1 MEPEEYLRT
10 LDRIYD
16 LPKHLV
22 GRSEVYVPTSE
33 ERLERIEVIREFLDL
48 ACPGWRDIR
57 VVHIGGT
64 SGKGSTAWMLAAML
78 SREHRTGL
86 VTSPHLF
93 DLRERIRVDLE
104 PISRDDL
111 VRVFEGTIFPR
122 ARELVGEDPRFA
134 LRFPEVIL
142 STAFAHFLGAGV
154 EWAMVEVALGG
165 RYDQTNAVEPVASV
179 ITNVSLDHMH
189 LLGGTPEEIAWHKA
203 GIARRGVP
211 LYTSEVEE
219 GVLEVLR
226 GEAGRVGAPLHVVRP
241 DEGGG
246 GDLRFRGRDWRVG
259 MRGPHQRTNAAL
271 ALAVALDVAG
281 LGEEACADGLAN
293 AQMPGR
299 FEEVAPGV
307 IADVAHNPAKTRAL
321 AATVEEALTGRRAVL
336 VVGIVEVKD
345 HGSVLAPLLSF
356 TDHVVFTRSRHRG
369 ADPIGLL
376 RVWTGLGGDPERAE
390 VVDDPRAA
398 LARAQAL
405 AGEKGVVLVTGSS
418 FVVDEVLNPD
428 DWLREANAGYVSP
441 GRSYGPGADGGPR

>member
-1 MEPEEYLRT
+1 MEPDEYLRT

-22 GRSEVYVPTSE
+22 GRSEVYVPSRE
-33 ERLERIEVIREFLDL
+33 ERLERIEVTRGFLDH
-48 ACPGWRDIR
+48 ACPGWRDIK

-104 PISRDDL
+104 PISRDAL
-111 VRVFEGTIFPR
+111 VGVFEGTIVPR
-122 ARELVGEDPRFA
+122 ARELVGDDPRFA

-142 STAFAHFLGAGV
+142 STAFAHFLEAGV

-179 ITNVSLDHMH
+179 ITNISLDHMH
-189 LLGGTPEEIAWHKA
+189 LLGATPEEIAWHKA
-203 GIARRGVP
+203 GIAKRDVP
-211 LYTSEVEE
+211 LYTSEVKE

-226 GEAGRVGAPLHVVRP
+226 EEAGRVGAPFHVVHP
-241 DEGGG
+241 EEGGG
-246 GDLRFRGRDWRVG
+246 DALRFRGREWHVG

-271 ALAVALDVAG
+271 ALAVALDLAG
-281 LGEEACADGLAN
+281 LGEDGCADALAT

-299 FEEVAPGV
+299 FDEVVPGV
-307 IADVAHNPAKTRAL
+307 IADVAHNPAKTQAL
-321 AATVEEALTGRRAVL
+321 ARTVGEALVDRRTVL
-336 VVGIVEVKD
+336 VVGIVDVKD
-345 HGSVLAPLLSF
+345 HGSVLGPLLPVA
-356 TDHVVFTRSRHRG
+356 DHIVFTRSRHRG
-369 ADPIGLL
+369 ADPTGLL
-376 RVWTGLGGDPERAE
+376 HIWTGLGGDPERAE
-390 VVDDPRAA
+390 VVEGPKAA
-398 LARAQAL
+398 LTRAQAL
-405 AGEKGVVLVTGSS
+405 AGEGGVVLVTGSS

-428 DWLREANAGYVSP
+428 DWMREANAGYVSP
-441 GRSYGPGADGGPR
+441 GKSYELDRDGSSK